1 MLDSLD
7 RDFVLTLEFQLLY
20 RPDDLSLQGFSRC
33 WSNSPHHHPPRSLP
47 ARCLIEKAFVPHH
60 WLVTLAVRTDFLS
73 ERRNFQCG
81 MNGGK
86 RLRGHCPHPRAQ
98 GALALSLDRERD
110 LERQGEGKRSTQTL
124 VSARWPTTISSI
136 PEVPQW
142 QYQKFLNG
150 TPEVPSRRVVSS
162 SAAQFL

>member
-1 MLDSLD
+1 
-7 RDFVLTLEFQLLY
+7 
-20 RPDDLSLQGFSRC
+20 
-33 WSNSPHHHPPRSLP
+33 
-47 ARCLIEKAFVPHH
+47 
-60 WLVTLAVRTDFLS
+60 
-73 ERRNFQCG
+73 

-142 QYQKFLNG
+142 QYLKFLNG
-150 TPEVPSRRVVSS
+150 NTRSSSMAHLKFRHAAWFPRQRRNSFSSARARCCARLITVASSGRSGSGRLTKAVRSRRWFRI
-162 SAAQFL
+162 AARAAAAVGDLFAWSLRGPS

>member
-1 MLDSLD
+1 MNSN
-7 RDFVLTLEFQLLY
+7 RRYSEC
-20 RPDDLSLQGFSRC
+20 GSR
-33 WSNSPHHHPPRSLP
+33 PRSASVCSRYSRRAGSRGVDGLSIEANFASIDAFP
-47 ARCLIEKAFVPHH
+47 APPSRSKIRRARDCARN
-60 WLVTLAVRTDFLS
+60 VRPS
-73 ERRNFQCG
+73 RAAN
-81 MNGGK
+81 
-86 RLRGHCPHPRAQ
+86 HCPHPRAQ